1 MLLINRD
8 GRGGGGGGGVFSHKT
23 VPPVFADKKAN
34 NTHAQDLLSAGN
46 RSSPIALVA
55 IATESTK
62 AK

>member
-1 MLLINRD
+1 MPHKQ
-8 GRGGGGGGGVFSHKT
+8 GREGGLFSRKA

-34 NTHAQDLLSAGN
+34 DTHARDLLSAGK
-46 RSSPIALVA
+46 RSNPIALVA

>member
-1 MLLINRD
+1 MKFNRD
-8 GRGGGGGGGVFSHKT
+8 GRGWLFSRKA

-34 NTHAQDLLSAGN
+34 DGHVRDLLFAGN
-46 RSSPIALVA
+46 RSNPIALVA